1 MPAGGFT
8 TLEEAWIDR
17 DHEDESL
24 WVSHAPRVHRG
35 AQQRPGGEARLESTI
50 FQELYQQYN
59 IYDTMSMNL
68 AYDHQVMALLT
79 LYRTRADGVFTD
91 EEAFYLR
98 ALAGQSTMPITPCPT
113 GASQEDR
120 AKTLEELV
128 QEHDLTRRETEVLG
142 LVFQDL
148 NNDEILEKLHI
159 SRHTLLKHLQNL
171 YRKCGVS
178 SVGTC
183 GSCGPEEARETSQWK
198 RTIFCSITRSSIG
211 STPARPWRSSSP
223 PCWPSSN

>member
-1 MPAGGFT
+1 
-8 TLEEAWIDR
+8 
-17 DHEDESL
+17 
-24 WVSHAPRVHRG
+24 
-35 AQQRPGGEARLESTI
+35 
-50 FQELYQQYN
+50 
-59 IYDTMSMNL
+59 
-68 AYDHQVMALLT
+68 MALLT
-79 LYRTRADGVFTD
+79 LYRTRADGVFTA

-98 ALAGQSTMPITPCPT
+98 ALAGHINYAYYTMSHRGP
-113 GASQEDR
+113 SQEDR

-178 SVGTC
+178 S
-183 GSCGPEEARETSQWK
+183 RWDLRK
-198 RTIFCSITRSSIG
+198 L
-211 STPARPWRSSSP
+211 RP
-223 PCWPSSN
+223 